1 MNRLGERSI
10 INALWP
16 RLTRLAALAGPVL
29 DGETRQTLESALIGV
44 LYFHRHEYPVPRWL
58 YECPEWVEFAHSDSA
73 ENRATLRSF
82 GLPARVGNRKAG

>member
-29 DGETRQTLESALIGV
+29 DGETRQTLEAALIGV
-44 LYFHRHEYPVPRWL
+44 LYFHRHEFPVPRWL
-58 YECPEWVEFAHSDSA
+58 YECPKWVEFATSDSPQ
-73 ENRATLRSF
+73 NRTLMRNY
-82 GLPARVGNRKAG
+82 GLPPNVGNRKAG